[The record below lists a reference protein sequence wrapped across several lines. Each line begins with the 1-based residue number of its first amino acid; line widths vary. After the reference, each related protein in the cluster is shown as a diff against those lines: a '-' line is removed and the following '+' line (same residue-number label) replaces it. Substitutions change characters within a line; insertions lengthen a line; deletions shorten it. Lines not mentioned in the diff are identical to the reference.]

1 MKKPDVKKILQQEKL
16 TPYQRA
22 RLAIYDVI
30 EKETTG
36 NSLLT
41 SAQVEAIFFP
51 VDTTEKEQSDFTIR
65 IKSFEAFNLIVQE
78 CDKSVANTLSN
89 LTRLKNYTR
98 DYISIKILET
108 MKHLTISLPESS
120 REIGDKIM
128 LLLDHLSLLNLR
140 GQESIPDD
148 FEPELKKDP
157 VRQLFDGNIN
167 EIVQTVK
174 KLKTLMETG
183 EELSKHLGID
193 ILMTPRNWLLK
204 IEDEKES
211 FNNLLK
217 TAQKSLSCVEDDYN
231 NDEIFN
237 LQLIKNPPFLNL
249 DEIQSDPELKPEI
262 EERLK
267 KVLK

>member
-22 RLAIYDVI
+22 RLAIFDVI

-36 NSLLT
+36 KSVLT
-41 SAQVEAIFFP
+41 STQVEAIFFP
-51 VDTTEKEQSDFTIR
+51 TDTTEKEQNDFTVR
-65 IKSFEAFNLIVQE
+65 IKSFEAFNLAVQE
-78 CDKSVANTLSN
+78 CDKTVKNTMAN

-108 MKHLTISLPESS
+108 LKHLAGRLPQSS
-120 REIGDKIM
+120 KEIGEPMM

-140 GQESIPDD
+140 RQESIPDD

-157 VRQLFDGNIN
+157 VRQLFDGVIQ
-167 EIVQTVK
+167 EIELTVR
-174 KLKTLMETG
+174 KLKTMMEVG

-193 ILMTPRNWLLK
+193 ILTNTRTWLEKIEEEKENYNDLLK
-204 IEDEKES
+204 M
-211 FNNLLK
+211 
-217 TAQKSLSCVEDDYN
+217 AQKSLSCVEDDYN

-249 DEIQSDPELKPEI
+249 DSIEADPELKAEI
-262 EERLK
+262 EDRLK